1 MLFQDL
7 HRWCNLNKKQLL
19 LLEWLFTKKKGCSLQ
34 MEHDLYLRQTDVSQI
49 TNMFIKKGWLTYT
62 IVPLKNSRG
71 RPVKEYSLI
80 NEEHVLAELYQSI
93 KQNKHD
99 IESAMNTL
107 KEFQEEQLGDRHD
120 N

>member
-7 HRWCNLNKKQLL
+7 HKWCDLNKKQLL
-19 LLEWLFTKKKGCSLQ
+19 LLEWLFNNKKGCSLQ

-71 RPVKEYSLI
+71 RPVKEYRFI
-80 NEEHVLAELYQSI
+80 NEEQILEELYQSI
-93 KQNKHD
+93 QQNKD
-99 IESAMNTL
+99 DLELAMTTL
-107 KEFQEEQLGDRHD
+107 KEFREEKLGDRP
-120 N
+120 